1 MSDDLGNGWDLQEV
15 LAERKQPTKTVAVFL
30 NEVASYGKAELLV
43 IHAKT
48 TDAEALKII
57 DDELSNLEA
66 DLEASK
72 YTIHITAVPSRMR
85 EDIASKA
92 MHAHPIKSNFMG
104 QDDSANALE
113 RQKYE
118 NELVWAAQVFRV
130 DNPQGQSKTSWTFEE
145 MKQFAES
152 LPTAAQRAVDAAIRE
167 LTVAAEKFTVESK
180 TSDF

>member
-1 MSDDLGNGWDLQEV
+1 MSEELGDGWDLQEV
-15 LAERKQPTKTVAVFL
+15 LAERKQPKKTVVIFL
-30 NEVASYGKAELLV
+30 NEVASFGKAELMAV
-43 IHAKT
+43 HAKT
-48 TDAEALKII
+48 TDAEVLKIL

-72 YTIHITAVPSRMR
+72 YTVHITAIPSRMR

-92 MHAHPIKSNFMG
+92 MHAHPIKANFMG
-104 QDDSANALE
+104 QDDSANALD
-113 RQKYE
+113 RQKLE

-130 DNPQGQSKTSWTFEE
+130 DNPKGQSKTSWTFDE

-152 LPTAAQRAVDAAIRE
+152 LPTVAQRTIDTAIRD